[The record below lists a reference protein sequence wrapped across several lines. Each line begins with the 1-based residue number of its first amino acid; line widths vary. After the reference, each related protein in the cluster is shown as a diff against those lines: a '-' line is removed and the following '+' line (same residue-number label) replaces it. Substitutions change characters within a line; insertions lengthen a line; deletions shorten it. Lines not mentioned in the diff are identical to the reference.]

1 MEQLEGKVAV
11 VTGGGSGIGEGIIGA
26 CVEAGMRVVVAD
38 IDLGEAERVASAAR
52 ESGADALAVQ
62 VDVSDR
68 TAMDVL
74 AERAYE
80 EFGEVNLLFCNAGVI
95 IEASI
100 EDSTDADW
108 DWLFRV
114 NVMGVVHGAQ
124 AFVPRMREQEG
135 EAHIVNTG
143 SIAGIFVPP
152 LDIGTYAASKHAVI
166 AISDRLRHEVADDG
180 IGVSVL
186 CPGGVVTRLFEGHRN
201 VPADLADSV
210 TPAQRSEGSGGISP
224 ALAGKL
230 VLDAVRAGRF
240 WVITHPRAADRAL
253 LDTRY
258 EELRAAYEWALE
270 RS

>member
-11 VTGGGSGIGEGIIGA
+11 VTGGGSGIGEGIVGA

-38 IDLGEAERVASAAR
+38 IDLDEAERVASAAR
-52 ESGADALAVQ
+52 ESGVEAIAVQ

-80 EFGEVNLLFCNAGVI
+80 EFGEVNLLCCNAGVI

-108 DWLFRV
+108 EWLFRV

-124 AFVPRMREQEG
+124 AFVPRMREQDG

-166 AISDRLRHEVADDG
+166 AISDRLRHEVADAG

-201 VPADLADSV
+201 VPADLAGSV
-210 TPAQRSEGSGGISP
+210 TPAQRSEGSGGIAP
-224 ALAGKL
+224 ALAGKR
-230 VLDAVRAGRF
+230 VLDAVQAGRF
-240 WVITHPRAADRAL
+240 WVITHPRAADREL
-253 LDTRY
+253 LDARY